1 MNTFEI
7 MQYYARLLI
16 IQYITKPKAFATIEA
31 VTPPLILVQESVQLI
46 SFSSSPELG
55 EFTLFYG
62 DEETAA
68 IPVSAEASDVQTA
81 LRALTGLSQ
90 VNVSGSF
97 FTEGFR
103 VNFIDVLPPAL
114 ILTVGENTL
123 VNGPNNITITITEID
138 ETLPLAVQNGYN
150 LSGDS
155 VSEGSQ
161 LDILGK
167 YAGVSRSAK
176 GFTSQI
182 TLDDNDYLSL
192 IRIAIIK
199 NSAQSDLAT
208 IQQLLFDFFPNK
220 IYVFDFKNMRM
231 SYLLSSTVGG
241 QDLVELFITQNLLPV
256 PMAVQLAVIIYA
268 PIIDSFFGFSDYELP
283 VPIAGQTPLNDYDDY
298 SLEAPWLAYE
308 NGIFPS

>member
-46 SFSSSPELG
+46 SFGFGPDSG
-55 EFTLFYG
+55 QFTLLYG
-62 DEETAA
+62 DEETAPILDTA
-68 IPVSAEASDVQTA
+68 TASDVQTA
-81 LRALTGLSQ
+81 LRALTGLSA
-90 VNVSGSF
+90 VTVTGDF
-97 FTEGFR
+97 LEGFT
-103 VNFIDVLPPAL
+103 VNFTGVLPPAL

-123 VNGPNNITITITEID
+123 VDGSTPDPITITEID

-150 LSGDS
+150 LTGDK
-155 VSEGSQ
+155 VAAGDQ
-161 LDILGK
+161 LDIIGK
-167 YAGVSRSAK
+167 YAGVARSAK

-182 TLDDNDYLSL
+182 TLNDTDYLSL
-192 IRIAIIK
+192 IKIAIIK

-208 IQQLLFDFFPNK
+208 IQQLLFDFFPNR

-231 SYLLSSTVGG
+231 SYLLSSSVGG

-268 PIIDSFFGFSDYELP
+268 PIIDAFFGFSDYELP
-283 VPIAGQTPLNDYDDY
+283 VPIAGQTPMNDYLDY
-298 SLEAPWLAYE
+298 DTEAPWLAYE